1 MKMPCE
7 NARSLVPS
15 YLDGE
20 LSEEQA
26 VPLREHLYACRDCR
40 EVAKQEKN
48 LKAWFVD
55 QEVVIPPGFAGEV
68 ARRAFAGARP
78 ALEGVAGAITHV
90 EEPGRERAGTLLPFV
105 LKLSTL
111 AAGVLLTFAVAIQ
124 RQSLPAGDGLDAQSY
139 RPPWEKE
146 PASELV
152 EPTPASNAALPSDE
166 RDASADDD
174 PSETPG
180 EPR

>member
-1 MKMPCE
+1 MKMSCE

-26 VPLREHLYACRDCR
+26 SPLREHLYACRACR
-40 EVAKQEKN
+40 EVAKQEKS

-55 QEVVIPPGFAGEV
+55 EEVAIPTGFAGQI
-68 ARRAFAGARP
+68 ARRAFAGARSADELAFEP
-78 ALEGVAGAITHV
+78 TLAAP
-90 EEPGRERAGTLLPFV
+90 EPGRERAGALLPFV

-124 RQSLPAGDGLDAQSY
+124 RRSLPAGDGLDAQSY
-139 RPPWEKE
+139 RPPWEKD
-146 PASELV
+146 PVPELV
-152 EPTPASNAALPSDE
+152 EPIPARADTSQDEPVDEETVPDTPD
-166 RDASADDD
+166 
-174 PSETPG
+174 